1 MTTTAPRPLPELPEP
16 SERLWE
22 AVTGRDEPAAT
33 RPVTA
38 AADAGAGTEALL
50 PDAVVSVQ
58 RRVGTAWATDR
69 IGTADEH
76 ASGAITDRFLASSPT
91 TGIPG
96 GCTTEEAS
104 PWCACHPP
112 ASPRPPRTS

>member
-1 MTTTAPRPLPELPEP
+1 MTTTAPRPLPEMPEP

-22 AVTGRDEPAAT
+22 AVTGRDEPAAM
-33 RPVTA
+33 RLVTA

-50 PDAVVSVQ
+50 LDAVVGVQ

-69 IGTADEH
+69 ISMADEH
-76 ASGAITDRFLASSPT
+76 ASSAITDRVLASSPT
-91 TGIPG
+91 TRIPG
-96 GCTTEEAS
+96 DCTTEEAS
-104 PWCACHPP
+104 PWYACHPP